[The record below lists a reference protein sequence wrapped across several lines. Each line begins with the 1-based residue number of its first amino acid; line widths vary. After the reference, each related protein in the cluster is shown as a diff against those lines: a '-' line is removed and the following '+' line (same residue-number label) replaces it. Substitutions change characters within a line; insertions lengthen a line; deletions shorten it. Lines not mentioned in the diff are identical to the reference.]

1 MKFCPTCGQEFPD
14 SERFCR
20 HDGTTLRPRDASADL
35 IGTIIGER
43 YHVLAKLGAGGMGE
57 VYLAEHVR
65 MKRKSA
71 IKIMHPAM
79 MADADAVS
87 RFNREASNACQI
99 LHPNVAAIYDFGESA
114 GGIVY
119 LAMEYVEGDS
129 LARLLAH
136 GPLLPSRVSD
146 LVRQIAAALD
156 EAHRL
161 GIVHRDLKPDNVLIG
176 RRPDGGDLV
185 KVVDF
190 GISKIADDAQT
201 VTRTGQVIGT
211 PDYMSP
217 EQLSGEPVDLRSDIY
232 SLAIVAFAALSAR
245 LPFESDSVQ
254 TSMLRRFTERPR
266 RLSEANA
273 SVTWPVELQD
283 VLDRAMELDP
293 AGRYPS
299 ASSFAAALASAVAIM
314 PATTANEGMAAAGPR
329 VVGPPMPTSASAAS
343 AASASSTSASS
354 WSASDI
360 AAIET
365 RLAKAVGP
373 IARVLV
379 KRAAASATDRRGLIA
394 TLAAEIDDPKAR
406 EQFERG

>member
-1 MKFCPTCGQEFPD
+1 MKFCPTCSEDFPD

-20 HDGTTLRPRDASADL
+20 HDGTTLRSRDTSADL
-35 IGTIIGER
+35 IGTVIGER

-79 MADADAVS
+79 ATDADAIS

-99 LHPNVAAIYDFGESA
+99 LHPNVAAIYDFGEST

-119 LAMEYVEGDS
+119 LAMEYVEGES
-129 LARLLAH
+129 LARVLAH
-136 GPLLPSRVSD
+136 GALPPSRASD
-146 LVRQIAAALD
+146 IVGQVAAALD

-161 GIVHRDLKPDNVLIG
+161 GIVHRDLKPDNILIG
-176 RRPDGGDLV
+176 RRHDGGDLV

-190 GISKIADDAQT
+190 GISKAAHEGQT
-201 VTRTGQVIGT
+201 VTRTGQVVGT

-217 EQLSGEPVDLRSDIY
+217 EQLSGESVDLRSDVY
-232 SLAIVAFAALSAR
+232 SLAIVAFAALSAS

-254 TSMLRRFTERPR
+254 TSVLRRFTERPR
-266 RLSEANA
+266 RLADANPN
-273 SVTWPVELQD
+273 VMWPVEVQE
-283 VLDRAMELDP
+283 VLDRAMEVDP
-293 AGRYPS
+293 GKRHSS
-299 ASSFAAALASAVAIM
+299 ASLFAGELASAIARVSTTVSDRDPTRV
-314 PATTANEGMAAAGPR
+314 PARIAGP
-329 VVGPPMPTSASAAS
+329 PTTTSASPTTVGGVS
-343 AASASSTSASS
+343 AR
-354 WSASDI
+354 DI
-360 AAIET
+360 AAIES

-379 KRAAASATDRRGLIA
+379 RRAAASATDRRGLIA
-394 TLAAEIDDPKAR
+394 ALAAEIDDPKAR